1 MAAAAP
7 IAPYL
12 LTAASAGLSM
22 QRAQAQAQAEAANA
36 QAGAQADARARRIAA
51 GQAIAERRRQERLI
65 DALAAQRARAGA
77 AGVGGA
83 GGSTEA
89 LLRGLASRADR
100 ELDERRRMNL
110 LEIDDLYG
118 SLAHAR
124 RRNLLDARHGRLGAM
139 LGLFGR

>member
-22 QRAQAQAQAEAANA
+22 QRAQAQAEAANA
-36 QAGAQADARARRIAA
+36 QAAARTDARARRIAA

-89 LLRGLASRADR
+89 LLRGLAGRADR

-110 LEIDDLYG
+110 LEIDGLYG
-118 SLAHAR
+118 DLAHAR
-124 RRNLLDARHGRLGAM
+124 RRNLLTARHGRLDAM